1 MKTKVCTG
9 CKKELPIEAFRPK
22 TIGKPYLRSQCMPCL
37 QLYKRPAQA
46 KPVFAVDD
54 LLTGWVMRHARMPR
68 KSLTKNKKLPK
79 ITGYPLAGIH
89 EPKQAKDEAEIVW
102 YWAEEMTVRKHALY
116 GHPTGVSYGG

>member
-54 LLTGWVMRHARMPR
+54 LLTGFVMRYARFPPKR
-68 KSLTKNKKLPK
+68 NQNQKLQEFV
-79 ITGYPLAGIH
+79 GYPVCGIH
-89 EPKQAKDEAEIVW
+89 EPKQAKDDADTVW